1 MTQTNRQDKT
11 IQSVAGIVKRG
22 MQQSPSAWEIIRA
35 VYLFGSVLDE
45 NRFKSGSDIDLAFLL
60 ENSKYA
66 VDPLMASYDAYH
78 ISTCV
83 NFETGRR
90 TDVVIL
96 NAASVE
102 TAYQVITTGEL
113 LYEKDVADRIEYE
126 IALKGMYFDFKP
138 FLDELRSG
146 KPVHP

>member
-1 MTQTNRQDKT
+1 MTQTDRQDKM
-11 IQSVAGIVKRG
+11 IQSVAGIVKRC
-22 MQQSPSAWEIIRA
+22 MQQSPSAREMIRA

-60 ENSKYA
+60 ENSEYA
-66 VDPLMASYDAYH
+66 ADPLTASYDAYH
-78 ISTCV
+78 ISTRV
-83 NFETGRR
+83 SFETGRR

-113 LYEKDVADRIEYE
+113 LYEKDAADRLEYE

-146 KPVHP
+146 RPVHP

>member
-1 MTQTNRQDKT
+1 M
-11 IQSVAGIVKRG
+11 ILSVAGIVNRCI
-22 MQQSPSAWEIIRA
+22 QQAPSARETIRA
-35 VYLFGSVLDE
+35 AYLFGSVLEED
-45 NRFKSGSDIDLAFLL
+45 RFKTGSDIDLAFLL
-60 ENSKYA
+60 ENSEYSA
-66 VDPLMASYDAYH
+66 DPLTASYDAYH
-78 ISTCV
+78 ISTRV
-83 NFETGRR
+83 SSETNRR

-113 LYEKDVADRIEYE
+113 LYEKDPADRLEYE

-146 KPVHP
+146 KPVQS